1 MKTVFNTLNIIYF
14 ILIIITIIILIY
26 YINKFYLKKEKFTEQ
41 VPNPNPNTLKCD
53 YVYNKKVLIETCR
66 DLQGK
71 LVKANTYISNNKQE
85 LALPEDIN
93 DIFVNDDLTKKCEV
107 MGKLDDTIIAKC
119 CPNNGADP
127 KLCVSNSYETIKNKN
142 VL

>member
-1 MKTVFNTLNIIYF
+1 MLNIIYF

-41 VPNPNPNTLKCD
+41 VPNTFKCD

-119 CPNNGADP
+119 CPNNGADQ